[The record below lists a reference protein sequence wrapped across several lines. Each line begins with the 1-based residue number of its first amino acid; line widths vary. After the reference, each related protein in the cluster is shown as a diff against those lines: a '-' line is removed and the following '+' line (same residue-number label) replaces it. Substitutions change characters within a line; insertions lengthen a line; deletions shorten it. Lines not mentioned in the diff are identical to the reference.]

1 MATKLDSKTKLDTKT
16 RILDAAESLFA
27 EHGFS
32 DTSLRLITT
41 RASVNL
47 ASVNYHFGSK
57 KELIQA
63 VIARH
68 LELFMPLLND
78 KLTVL
83 CTEDATPSLLDVFN
97 SFVEPLLAL
106 EQLSKNG
113 TVTFM
118 QLLGRSYTD
127 EQGHLR
133 WFITTHYGQVLENI
147 TSALLKA
154 NPSLTSVE
162 IFWRLHFTLGTAV
175 FTMGSSGALMDIAKV
190 DFKEDIDVEGLIRKV
205 IPYLAA
211 GMGSTIETADK

>member
-1 MATKLDSKTKLDTKT
+1 MVSKLDTKT

-68 LELFMPLLND
+68 LELFMPLLNE
-78 KLTVL
+78 KLTAL
-83 CTEDATPSLLDVFN
+83 CAQAEQPSLLDVFN
-97 SFVEPLLAL
+97 SFVDPLLAL
-106 EQLSKNG
+106 EKQSKNG
-113 TVTFM
+113 TVIFM

-133 WFITTHYGQVLENI
+133 WYTTTHYGEVLANI
-147 TSALLKA
+147 TKALLKA
-154 NPSLTSVE
+154 NPTLSSQEL
-162 IFWRLHFTLGTAV
+162 FWRLHFTLGTAV
-175 FTMGSSGALMDIAKV
+175 FTMSSSGALMDIAKA
-190 DFKEDIDVEGLIRKV
+190 DFNQDIDVEGLIRKE
-205 IPYLAA
+205 IPYLAS
-211 GMGSTIETADK
+211 GMNTSTETTSM

>member
-1 MATKLDSKTKLDTKT
+1 MVSKLDTKT

-68 LELFMPLLND
+68 LELFMPLLNE
-78 KLTVL
+78 KLTAL
-83 CTEDATPSLLDVFN
+83 CAQAEQPSLLDVFN
-97 SFVEPLLAL
+97 SFVDPLLAL
-106 EQLSKNG
+106 EKQSKNC
-113 TVTFM
+113 TVIFM

-133 WFITTHYGQVLENI
+133 WYTTTHYGEVLANI
-147 TSALLKA
+147 TKALLKA
-154 NPSLTSVE
+154 NPTLSSQEL
-162 IFWRLHFTLGTAV
+162 FWRLHFTLGTAV
-175 FTMGSSGALMDIAKV
+175 FTMSSSGALMDIAKA
-190 DFKEDIDVEGLIRKV
+190 DFNQDIDVEGLIRKV
-205 IPYLAA
+205 IPYLAS
-211 GMGSTIETADK
+211 GMNTSTETTSM

>member
-1 MATKLDSKTKLDTKT
+1 MASKSDTKT

-68 LELFMPLLND
+68 LKLFMPLLND
-78 KLTVL
+78 KLTTL
-83 CTEDATPSLLDVFN
+83 CSLQATPTLLDVFDC
-97 SFVEPLLAL
+97 FVDPLLAL
-106 EQLSKNG
+106 EQQSKNG
-113 TVTFM
+113 TVIFM

-127 EQGHLR
+127 QQGHLR
-133 WFITTHYGQVLENI
+133 WFIATHFGEVLANI
-147 TSALLKA
+147 TKALLKA
-154 NPSLTSVE
+154 NPALSSQEL
-162 IFWRLHFTLGTAV
+162 FWRLHFTLGTAV
-175 FTMGSSGALMDIAKV
+175 FTMGSSGALMDIAKA
-190 DFKEDIDVEGLIRKV
+190 DFNQDIDVEGIIRKV
-205 IPYLAA
+205 IPYLAS
-211 GMGSTIETADK
+211 GMNTSTETTSM

>member
-1 MATKLDSKTKLDTKT
+1 MTSKLDTKT

-83 CTEDATPSLLDVFN
+83 CTQDSTPSLVDVFN

-133 WFITTHYGQVLENI
+133 WFITTHYGHVLNNI
-147 TSALLKA
+147 TNALLRA
-154 NPSLTSVE
+154 NPALTSQE
-162 IFWRLHFTLGTAV
+162 LFWRLHFTLGTAV

-190 DFKEDIDVEGLIRKV
+190 DFEESIDVEGLIRKV
-205 IPYLAA
+205 IPYLAS
-211 GMGSTIETADK
+211 GMASAIEITDE

>member
-1 MATKLDSKTKLDTKT
+1 MVSKLDTKT

-68 LELFMPLLND
+68 LELFMPLLNE
-78 KLTVL
+78 KLTAL
-83 CTEDATPSLLDVFN
+83 CAQAEQPSLLDVFN
-97 SFVEPLLAL
+97 SFVDPLLAL
-106 EQLSKNG
+106 EKQSKNG
-113 TVTFM
+113 TVIFM

-133 WFITTHYGQVLENI
+133 WYTTTHYGEVLANI
-147 TSALLKA
+147 TKALLKA
-154 NPSLTSVE
+154 NPTLSSQEL
-162 IFWRLHFTLGTAV
+162 FWRLHFTLGTAV
-175 FTMGSSGALMDIAKV
+175 FTMSSSGALMDIAKT
-190 DFKEDIDVEGLIRKV
+190 DFNQDIDVEGLIRKV
-205 IPYLAA
+205 IPYLAS
-211 GMGSTIETADK
+211 GMNTSTETTSM

>member
-1 MATKLDSKTKLDTKT
+1 MVSKLDTKT

-68 LELFMPLLND
+68 LELFMPLLNE
-78 KLTVL
+78 KLTAL
-83 CTEDATPSLLDVFN
+83 CTQVEKPSLLDVFN
-97 SFVEPLLAL
+97 SFVDPLLAL
-106 EQLSKNG
+106 EQQSKNG
-113 TVTFM
+113 TVIFM

-133 WFITTHYGQVLENI
+133 WYTTTHYGEVLANI
-147 TSALLKA
+147 TKALLKA
-154 NPSLTSVE
+154 NPALSSQEL
-162 IFWRLHFTLGTAV
+162 FWRLHFTLGTAV
-175 FTMGSSGALMDIAKV
+175 FTMGSSGALMDIAKA
-190 DFKEDIDVEGLIRKV
+190 DFNQDIDVEGLIRKV
-205 IPYLAA
+205 IPYLAS
-211 GMGSTIETADK
+211 GMNTSTETTSM

>member
-1 MATKLDSKTKLDTKT
+1 MVSKLDTKT

-68 LELFMPLLND
+68 LELFMPLLNE
-78 KLTVL
+78 KLTAL
-83 CTEDATPSLLDVFN
+83 CTQTEKPSLLDVFN
-97 SFVEPLLAL
+97 CFVDPLLAL
-106 EQLSKNG
+106 EQQSKNG
-113 TVTFM
+113 TVIFM

-133 WFITTHYGQVLENI
+133 WYTTTHYGEVLANI
-147 TSALLKA
+147 TKALLKA
-154 NPSLTSVE
+154 NPALSSQEL
-162 IFWRLHFTLGTAV
+162 FWRLHFTLGTAV
-175 FTMGSSGALMDIAKV
+175 FTMGSSGALMDIAKA
-190 DFKEDIDVEGLIRKV
+190 DFNQDIDVEGLIRKV
-205 IPYLAA
+205 IPYLAS
-211 GMGSTIETADK
+211 GMNTSTETTSM

>member
-1 MATKLDSKTKLDTKT
+1 MVSKLDTKT

-68 LELFMPLLND
+68 LELFMPLLNE
-78 KLTVL
+78 KLTAL
-83 CTEDATPSLLDVFN
+83 CAQTDKPSLLDVFN
-97 SFVEPLLAL
+97 SFVDPLLAL
-106 EQLSKNG
+106 EQQSKNG
-113 TVTFM
+113 TVIFM

-133 WFITTHYGQVLENI
+133 WYTTTHYGEVLANI
-147 TSALLKA
+147 TKALLKA
-154 NPSLTSVE
+154 NPALSSQEL
-162 IFWRLHFTLGTAV
+162 FWRLHFTLGTAV
-175 FTMGSSGALMDIAKV
+175 FTMGSSGALMDIAKA
-190 DFKEDIDVEGLIRKV
+190 DFNQDIDVEGLIRKV
-205 IPYLAA
+205 IPYLAS
-211 GMGSTIETADK
+211 GMNTSTETTSM

>member
-1 MATKLDSKTKLDTKT
+1 MVSKLDTKT

-41 RASVNL
+41 RANVNL

-63 VIARH
+63 VIARY

-78 KLTVL
+78 KLTEL
-83 CTEDATPSLLDVFN
+83 CEQKDEPTLSDVFN

-106 EQLSKNG
+106 EKQSKNG

-133 WFITTHYGQVLENI
+133 WFTTTHYGDVLSNI
-147 TSALLKA
+147 TKALRKA
-154 NPSLTSVE
+154 NPALTSE
-162 IFWRLHFTLGTAV
+162 ELFWRLHFTLGTAV
-175 FTMGSSGALMDIAKV
+175 FTMVSSDALMDIAKS
-190 DFKEDIDVEGLIRKV
+190 DFNQSVDVEGLIRKV
-205 IPYLAA
+205 IPYLAS
-211 GMGSTIETADK
+211 GMSSPTDTTI

>member
-1 MATKLDSKTKLDTKT
+1 MVSKLDTKT

-68 LELFMPLLND
+68 LELFMPLLNE
-78 KLTVL
+78 KLTAL
-83 CTEDATPSLLDVFN
+83 CAQAEQPSLLDVFN
-97 SFVEPLLAL
+97 SFVDPLLAL
-106 EQLSKNG
+106 EKQSKNG
-113 TVTFM
+113 TVIFM

-133 WFITTHYGQVLENI
+133 WYTTTHYGEVLANI
-147 TSALLKA
+147 TKAILKA
-154 NPSLTSVE
+154 NPTLSSQEL
-162 IFWRLHFTLGTAV
+162 FWRLHFTLGTAV
-175 FTMGSSGALMDIAKV
+175 FTMSSSGALMDIAKA
-190 DFKEDIDVEGLIRKV
+190 DFNQDIDVEGLIRKV
-205 IPYLAA
+205 IPYLAS
-211 GMGSTIETADK
+211 GMNTSTETTSM

>member
-1 MATKLDSKTKLDTKT
+1 MASKSDTKT
-16 RILDAAESLFA
+16 RILDAAQSLFA

-78 KLTVL
+78 KLTTL
-83 CTEDATPSLLDVFN
+83 CSLQTTPTLLDVFDC
-97 SFVEPLLAL
+97 FVDPLLAL
-106 EQLSKNG
+106 EQQSKNG
-113 TVTFM
+113 TVIFM

-127 EQGHLR
+127 QQGHLR
-133 WFITTHYGQVLENI
+133 WFIATHFGEVLANI
-147 TSALLKA
+147 TKALLKA
-154 NPSLTSVE
+154 NPALSSQEL
-162 IFWRLHFTLGTAV
+162 FWRLHFTLGTAV
-175 FTMGSSGALMDIAKV
+175 FTMGSSGALMDIAKA
-190 DFKEDIDVEGLIRKV
+190 DFNQDIDVEGIIRKV
-205 IPYLAA
+205 IPYLAS
-211 GMGSTIETADK
+211 GMNTSTETTSM

>member
-1 MATKLDSKTKLDTKT
+1 MVSKLDTKT

-68 LELFMPLLND
+68 LELFMPLLNE
-78 KLTVL
+78 KLTAL
-83 CTEDATPSLLDVFN
+83 CSQDAKPTLIDVFN

-106 EQLSKNG
+106 EQQSKNG
-113 TVTFM
+113 TVIFM
-118 QLLGRSYTD
+118 QLLGRSYAD

-133 WFITTHYGQVLENI
+133 WFTTTHYGEVLANI
-147 TSALLKA
+147 TKALLKA
-154 NPSLTSVE
+154 NPALSSQEL
-162 IFWRLHFTLGTAV
+162 FWRLHFTLGTAV
-175 FTMGSSGALMDIAKV
+175 FTMGSSGALMDIAKT
-190 DFKEDIDVEGLIRKV
+190 DFNQDINVEGLIRKV
-205 IPYLAA
+205 IPYLAS
-211 GMGSTIETADK
+211 GMSTSTETTTM

>member
-1 MATKLDSKTKLDTKT
+1 MVSKLDTKT

-68 LELFMPLLND
+68 LELFMPLLNE
-78 KLTVL
+78 KLTAL
-83 CTEDATPSLLDVFN
+83 CAQAEKPSLLDVFN
-97 SFVEPLLAL
+97 SFVDPLLAL
-106 EQLSKNG
+106 EKQSKNG
-113 TVTFM
+113 TVIFM

-133 WFITTHYGQVLENI
+133 WYTTTHYGEVLANI
-147 TSALLKA
+147 TKALLKA
-154 NPSLTSVE
+154 NPTLSSQEL
-162 IFWRLHFTLGTAV
+162 FWRLHFTLGTAV
-175 FTMGSSGALMDIAKV
+175 FTMSSSGALMDIAKT
-190 DFKEDIDVEGLIRKV
+190 DFNQDIDVEGLIRKV
-205 IPYLAA
+205 IPYLAS
-211 GMGSTIETADK
+211 GMDTSTETTSM

>member
-1 MATKLDSKTKLDTKT
+1 MVSKLDTKT

-68 LELFMPLLND
+68 LELFMPLLNE
-78 KLTVL
+78 KLTAL
-83 CTEDATPSLLDVFN
+83 CAQAEQPSLLDVFN
-97 SFVEPLLAL
+97 SFVDPLLAL
-106 EQLSKNG
+106 EKQSKNG
-113 TVTFM
+113 TVIFM

-133 WFITTHYGQVLENI
+133 WYTTTHYGEVLANI
-147 TSALLKA
+147 TKALLKA
-154 NPSLTSVE
+154 NPTLSSQEL
-162 IFWRLHFTLGTAV
+162 FWRLHFTLGTAV
-175 FTMGSSGALMDIAKV
+175 FTMSSSGALMDIAKA
-190 DFKEDIDVEGLIRKV
+190 DFNQDIDVEGLIRKV
-205 IPYLAA
+205 IPYLAS
-211 GMGSTIETADK
+211 GMNTSTETTSM